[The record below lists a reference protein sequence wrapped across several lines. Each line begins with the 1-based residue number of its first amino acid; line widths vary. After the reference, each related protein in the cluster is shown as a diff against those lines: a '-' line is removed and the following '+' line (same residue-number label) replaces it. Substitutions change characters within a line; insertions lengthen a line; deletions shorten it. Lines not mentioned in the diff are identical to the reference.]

1 MTSKQIASA
10 HFPNTRLRRL
20 RNKTFSRRLISETSI
35 STNDLMFPMFIIDGK
50 NIKQAIPSMPGI
62 YRYSIDQALY
72 IAEECINLG
81 IPAITLFPVI
91 EPNLKTSNGIESI
104 NPNGIIPKCIKEI
117 KKRFPELGIMTDVA
131 LDPYTS
137 HGQDGIIDDNGY
149 VINDTTVEILV
160 KQALIQAN
168 AGSDIIAPSDMMDGR
183 IGTIR
188 HNLELN
194 NHVNTL
200 IMAYSAKYASAFY
213 GPFRDAI
220 GSANNLKNSTKLNYQ
235 MHPSNSNEAIR
246 EVYLDIKEGADMV
259 MVKPGMPYLDILY
272 RVKEKFEMPTFIYQ
286 VSGEYAMLKSAINN
300 GWLDNNKTI
309 IETMIGFK
317 RAGADGVITYFAL
330 EIAKLIKQDNLI

>member
-1 MTSKQIASA
+1 MTSKQITSA
-10 HFPNTRLRRL
+10 YFPNTRLRRL
-20 RNKTFSRRLISETSI
+20 RNKNFSRRLISETSI
-35 STNDLMFPMFIIDGK
+35 SANDLIFPIFIIDGI
-50 NIKQAIPSMPGI
+50 NIKQAIHSMPGI

-72 IAEECINLG
+72 IAEECLNLG

-91 EPNLKTSNGIESI
+91 DSNLKTSNGIESI
-104 NPNGIIPKCIKEI
+104 NPDGIIPKCIKEI

-137 HGQDGIIDDNGY
+137 HGQDGIIDDSGY
-149 VINDTTVEILV
+149 VINDTTIEMLV
-160 KQALIQAN
+160 KQAVIQAN

-183 IGTIR
+183 IGIIR
-188 HNLELN
+188 NNLELN

-317 RAGADGVITYFAL
+317 RAGADGIITYFAL
-330 EIAKLIKQDNLI
+330 EIANLIKHNDFI

>member
-1 MTSKQIASA
+1 MTSKQITSGY
-10 HFPNTRLRRL
+10 FPNTRLRRL
-20 RNKTFSRRLISETSI
+20 RNKNFSRRLISETSI
-35 STNDLMFPMFIIDGK
+35 SVNDLIFPIFIIDGI

-81 IPAITLFPVI
+81 IPAIALFPVI
-91 EPNLKTSNGIESI
+91 DSNLKKSNGIESI
-104 NPNGIIPKCIKEI
+104 NPDGIIPKCIKEI
-117 KKRFPELGIMTDVA
+117 KKRFPELGVMTDVA

-137 HGQDGIIDDNGY
+137 HGQDGIIDDSGY
-149 VINDTTVEILV
+149 VINDTTVEMLV

-168 AGSDIIAPSDMMDGR
+168 AGADIIAPSDMMDGR

-188 HNLELN
+188 HSLELN
-194 NHVNTL
+194 NHINTL

-220 GSANNLKNSTKLNYQ
+220 GSTNNLKNSTKLNYQ
-235 MHPSNSNEAIR
+235 MHPGNSNEAIR
-246 EVYLDIKEGADMV
+246 EVFLDIKEGADMV

-286 VSGEYAMLKSAINN
+286 VSGEYSMLKSAINN

-330 EIAKLIKQDNLI
+330 EIAKLIKHNNFI